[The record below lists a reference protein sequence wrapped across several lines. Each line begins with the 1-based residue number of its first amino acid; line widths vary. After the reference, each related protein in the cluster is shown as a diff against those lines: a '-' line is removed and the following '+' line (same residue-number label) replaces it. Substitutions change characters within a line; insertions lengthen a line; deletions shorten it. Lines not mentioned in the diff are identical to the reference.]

1 MIKQLIL
8 VGLGG
13 AIGSV
18 LRFLTSVLV
27 AKYWSGL
34 FPLATFGV
42 NVVGCFVIGLL
53 LGLLEQRAVLD
64 DRLRLL
70 LITGFCGGFTTFS
83 AFAGENINFL
93 QRQHYGFA
101 ILYIVVS
108 VLLGLLAVWLG
119 ATLTR

>member
-83 AFAGENINFL
+83 AFASENINLL
-93 QRQHYGFA
+93 QHHHYGFA

-108 VLLGLLAVWLG
+108 VLLGLLALWLG